1 MFIALLTSIVS
12 ASNHTKRISINNQKC
27 EIQRALI
34 ESHPNKYSQE
44 LHYRPFAVK
53 LDKCVGSCNT
63 LNDLSNKVCVANKAE
78 DLNMHVFDM
87 ITGKN
92 EQKF

>member
-12 ASNHTKRISINNQKC
+12 ASNHTKRTSINNQKC

-63 LNDLSNKVCVANKAE
+63 LNDLPNKVCVANKTE